1 MILEEVM
8 SQTRST
14 NNINIDN
21 IIDEHAQLV
30 LEHNELLSEMADMF
44 VNMLNEE
51 CIFMEGNFFSDMK
64 VKKEDL
70 ADPNKVK
77 AMIKQ
82 IERDDIVPSKKDA
95 LLNFLYVFLLTI
107 VGMVPG
113 GVVVVGG
120 LTINNFIIAYLGELI
135 AMIGGVI
142 TGCIAGDRFSKYIT
156 KTKKAINKVEKA
168 LKKET
173 DPKMVKSL
181 KKQKD
186 ALEKNLKAFEDANY
200 KQKKEIHDK
209 RVYNY

>member
-21 IIDEHAQLV
+21 IVEEHTQLV
-30 LEHNELLSEMADMF
+30 LEHNELLSEMVDMF
-44 VNMLNEE
+44 VNILNEE

-82 IERDDIVPSKKDA
+82 IEKDDIVPSVKDQ

-113 GVVVVGG
+113 GAVVAGG
-120 LTINNFIIAYLGELI
+120 LAINNLIIAYLGELI

-142 TGCIAGDRFSKYIT
+142 TGCIAADRFPKYIT
-156 KTKKAINKVEKA
+156 KTKKAIKKVEKA

-173 DPKMVKSL
+173 DPKMVKTL

-186 ALEKNLKAFEDANY
+186 ALEKNLKAFENANY
-200 KQKKEIHDK
+200 KQKKDI
-209 RVYNY
+209 RNRTVYNY